1 MDSKPCVIY
10 DSQTEKTCYDER
22 DLKKQVERGINQRED
37 QGKGEKIKSK
47 DERAGRNRAKI
58 EKLQFLMI
66 FCHQYSR

>member
-37 QGKGEKIKSK
+37 QGKGEKIRGKTK
-47 DERAGRNRAKI
+47 EQGETEQR
-58 EKLQFLMI
+58 
-66 FCHQYSR
+66 